1 MSREGIKANLKE
13 ECFTSEMGIMVCGN
27 EGLGGLE
34 SSKILLKK
42 HGEGKKGGRKILRHH
57 FWTIKF
63 DFSGKL

>member
-27 EGLGGLE
+27 EGLSGLE

-42 HGEGKKGGRKILRHH
+42 HGEGKKGGTQNFASAFLVNKI
-57 FWTIKF
+57 
-63 DFSGKL
+63 